1 MGDIP
6 VECQTWRVA
15 SELGEVRGAIVSPRL
30 SSGGLQVVVEYGETL
45 ESQRKSQSVR
55 IRVKGDEEDI
65 YKVLSR
71 LSSRLSF

>member
-1 MGDIP
+1 LWTEIP

-15 SELGEVRGAIVSPRL
+15 SELGKVRGAIVSPRL
-30 SSGGLQVVVEYGETL
+30 SSGGLVVEYGETL
-45 ESQRKSQSVR
+45 KSQRKSKSVR

-71 LSSRLSF
+71 LSFRLFF